1 MNTPGQDV
9 PFVLLPHYLTHVL
22 VNETC
27 MLWSQIMNLRHT
39 ICFLYIQGED
49 VVAGIRTPED
59 LDAMKDVM
67 PQAYEELVENCNI
80 LESHYKEMQVH

>member
-1 MNTPGQDV
+1 
-9 PFVLLPHYLTHVL
+9 
-22 VNETC
+22 
-27 MLWSQIMNLRHT
+27 MNLRHA

>member
-1 MNTPGQDV
+1 MQ
-9 PFVLLPHYLTHVL
+9 L
-22 VNETC
+22 
-27 MLWSQIMNLRHT
+27 